1 MRKKNKRQEYL
12 VTSKLY
18 HGLTPKSLEQCF
30 SNFLFVGTAKKKQK
44 KIYGTQEKTTA
55 IVK

>member
-30 SNFLFVGTAKKKQK
+30 SNLLFVGTAKK